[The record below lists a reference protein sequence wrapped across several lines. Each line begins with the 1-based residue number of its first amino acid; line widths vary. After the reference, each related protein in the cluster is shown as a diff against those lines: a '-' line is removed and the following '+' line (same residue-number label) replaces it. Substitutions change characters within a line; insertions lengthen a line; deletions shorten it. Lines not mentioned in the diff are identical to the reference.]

1 MNTPSASPTTELPNP
16 RQLRSA
22 LEPYARPNK
31 TVAVRQLI
39 VSLALYLLGWVA
51 MYFSLSISYWLT
63 LLLAIPTAGL
73 LVRIFIFFH
82 DCGHNSFFPSKRAN
96 KRVGFWLGVL
106 VFTPSEQWWHAHA
119 IHHATSGNLEKR
131 GIGDVDTKTVAEY
144 QALSP
149 LQRLGYRLFR
159 FPAIM
164 FLLGPIWM
172 FLIQHRFPI
181 PKFGKKETLSVLWTN
196 LAILALATALSL
208 LLGFWNYVLIQLP
221 IIWIA
226 GAAGIWLFFVQ
237 HQYPNVYWAHEGE
250 WDYTASAL
258 RGASYYQLPPLLQW
272 FSGNIGFHQIH
283 HLNPRIPNY
292 ALASAYHNNPIIQ
305 QHSIVI
311 TLPQSLSCAK
321 LALYDESQKRMIAF
335 SELSRP

>member
-258 RGASYYQLPPLLQW
+258 WGASYYQLPPDRK
-272 FSGNIGFHQIH
+272 S
-283 HLNPRIPNY
+283 
-292 ALASAYHNNPIIQ
+292 
-305 QHSIVI
+305 VV
-311 TLPQSLSCAK
+311 
-321 LALYDESQKRMIAF
+321 
-335 SELSRP
+335 

>member
-1 MNTPSASPTTELPNP
+1 MKTMTLPLPSPRELRTELD
-16 RQLRSA
+16 
-22 LEPYARPNK
+22 PYARPDAQR
-31 TVAVRQLI
+31 AVRQLL
-39 VSLALYLLGWVA
+39 VTLGLYILGWAA
-51 MYFSLSISYWLT
+51 MYASLSIHYALT

-82 DCGHNSFFPSKRAN
+82 DCGHNSFLPSKNAN
-96 KRVGFWLGVL
+96 KQLGFWLGVL
-106 VFTPSEQWWHAHA
+106 VFTPGEQWWHAHA
-119 IHHATSGNLEKR
+119 IHHATSSNLEKR
-131 GIGDVDTKTVAEY
+131 GIGDVETKTVTEY

-181 PKFGKKETLSVLWTN
+181 PKFGKKQTLSIIWTN
-196 LAILALATALSL
+196 LAILGLATLLSL
-208 LLGFWNYVLIQLP
+208 LLGFWNYILIQFP
-221 IIWIA
+221 IIWMA
-226 GAAGIWLFFVQ
+226 GAAGIWLFFIQ
-237 HQYPNVYWAHEGE
+237 HQFPTVYWANDNE

-258 RGASYYQLPPLLQW
+258 LGASYYRLPAFLQW

-292 ALASAYHNNPIIQ
+292 NLAAAYQNSPLIQ
-305 QHSIVI
+305 QNTIVI
-311 TLPQSLSCAK
+311 KIRQSLSYAR
-321 LALYDESQKRMIAF
+321 LSLYDETEKRMISFAD
-335 SELSRP
+335 LR